1 MPDRPLQLAQASITT
16 LSYACPVCERV
27 LEFDSSDLEE
37 DAGGAVA
44 PAGPHRFPRCYECDT
59 QFECAPVQ
67 LTTLAAKPASGHR
80 VLVVHWE
87 WTAGPHKGARFWAAH
102 GADIDGRCAD
112 WPGYDL
118 RPLGAATVEVKDGAC
133 LDLIEAVAT
142 ATRAHR
148 DV

>member
-1 MPDRPLQLAQASITT
+1 MGPQGRRNPLGAAGEVMPDRPLQLAQASITT

-67 LTTLAAKPASGHR
+67 LTTLAAKPARRS
-80 VLVVHWE
+80 E
-87 WTAGPHKGARFWAAH
+87 
-102 GADIDGRCAD
+102 
-112 WPGYDL
+112 
-118 RPLGAATVEVKDGAC
+118 
-133 LDLIEAVAT
+133 
-142 ATRAHR
+142 
-148 DV
+148 